1 MCKTQ
6 QFLGKRHHTLSLLL
20 SSERQINLFKFSQL
34 VNTTSWAPRHHPT
47 HLPACE
53 VPKESQSICS
63 NGDQPSYSKINR
75 CDFYSTVSLCQLLL
89 INGSTLAHG
98 KVHLAR
104 PSHSLPVAVII
115 RSCSSEPGRP
125 MYGLCR
131 QASFSLCILF
141 KCPSLH
147 LCCDWFIRPVPCSNR
162 TYNQSLAPRQSETHF
177 SLQII

>member
-63 NGDQPSYSKINR
+63 NGDQPSYSKNQQ
-75 CDFYSTVSLCQLLL
+75 VQLLQHSFTL
-89 INGSTLAHG
+89 SVAANKWLHVDSWEGAFGKTFSFLTSGSHHQELFLWAWPTYVWPLQTS
-98 KVHLAR
+98 LF
-104 PSHSLPVAVII
+104 LPVHSIQMPLP
-115 RSCSSEPGRP
+115 SP
-125 MYGLCR
+125 MLWLIH
-131 QASFSLCILF
+131 QACALL
-141 KCPSLH
+141 
-147 LCCDWFIRPVPCSNR
+147 
-162 TYNQSLAPRQSETHF
+162 
-177 SLQII
+177 